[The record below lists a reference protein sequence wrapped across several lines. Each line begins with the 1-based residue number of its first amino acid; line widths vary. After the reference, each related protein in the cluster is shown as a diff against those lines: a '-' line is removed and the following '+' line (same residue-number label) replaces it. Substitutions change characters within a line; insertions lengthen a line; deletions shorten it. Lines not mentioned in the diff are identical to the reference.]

1 MFGQAANRL
10 LDARSFLDKSRV
22 LGVLSLK
29 GSINGLTFL
38 KNELFVVRGWSTPQ
52 VDAYNTNNF
61 FSNPRSIKIEGSMYL
76 WSLPVPTCLS

>member
-1 MFGQAANRL
+1 MFVQAANRL
-10 LDARSFLDKSRV
+10 LDARSFLGKSRV

-38 KNELFVVRGWSTPQ
+38 NNELFVVRGWSTQ

-61 FSNPRSIKIEGSMYL
+61 FRIL
-76 WSLPVPTCLS
+76 AV